1 MIANIGI
8 NCPQLK
14 IDIYPYKFIKYVR
27 ANDLNK
33 SPHSK
38 EDESLIFFLVK
49 HI

>member
-14 IDIYPYKFIKYVR
+14 IDIYPYKFIKFVR
-27 ANDLNK
+27 SNDLTI
-33 SPHSK
+33 SPNRK
-38 EDESLIFFLVK
+38 EDESLIFFLVN